1 MIAVLDTCALVWAAL
16 SPGEMTQTSR
26 AVVEDPSNDFLVSS
40 ISLWEIALKVKRGR
54 MDLGMPVRGFVHRLE
69 SMGNMEIVAVTT
81 QLWLRSVD
89 LEWEHPDPADRVIV
103 ATADLR
109 GVPIVTADMRIRGY
123 YANVVW

>member
-16 SPGEMTQTSR
+16 SPEDLTPASR
-26 AVVEDPSNDFLVSS
+26 AVVEDSSNDFLVSS

-69 SMGNMEIVAVTT
+69 SMGNVEVVAVTT

-103 ATADLR
+103 STADVR
-109 GVPIVTADMRIRGY
+109 GVPIVTADTRIRGY

>member
-16 SPGEMTQTSR
+16 SPVEMTPAAR
-26 AVVEDPSNDFLVSS
+26 AVVEDPANDFLVSS

-54 MDLGMPVRGFVHRLE
+54 LDLGMPVRGFVHRLE

-81 QLWLRSVD
+81 QLWLRSVE
-89 LEWEHPDPADRVIV
+89 LEWEHPDPADRIIV

-109 GVPIVTADMRIRGY
+109 GVPIVTADTRIRGY

>member
-1 MIAVLDTCALVWAAL
+1 MIVVLDTCVLVWAAL
-16 SPGEMTQTSR
+16 SPGEMTPAAR

-81 QLWLRSVD
+81 QIWLRSVE

-109 GVPIVTADMRIRGY
+109 GVPIVTADTRIRGY
-123 YANVVW
+123 HANVVW